1 MIRTFHRNI
10 WPAILLAAASATFF
24 SLAGL
29 HAQQVA
35 VEPARGAPIDVV
47 KGYLQA
53 THARD
58 AATAYRYISNVDR
71 AVRDTNAYIRS
82 QDNFSAFALDL
93 AKRLAADMEV
103 WVIEQ
108 KLGSTKARLEVGY
121 RVPTGDEISPQLFD
135 WNGDKLNGLSPTEQ
149 AALIAAWEK
158 VKKGGKVIAIEGR
171 ETFDLMLENDGWKIF
186 LDWRSRHRVVFKT
199 SRPRPAELE
208 VKFLRNDLLVKSE
221 EPFQVDFKVTNRTDR
236 DIVVKLNHLFEPRR
250 MEKHIDMIAC
260 GSLLPLRL
268 RPQETQEISSSY
280 LLRGNLPATAQLA
293 IIYDFDLVPK
303 AEKQKLSQLKEAKSK

>member
-1 MIRTFHRNI
+1 MIRTFHKNI

-24 SLAGL
+24 SPAGL

-35 VEPARGAPIDVV
+35 VEPTRGAPIDVV

-135 WNGDKLNGLSPTEQ
+135 WNTDKLNGLSPTEQ

-171 ETFDLMLENDGWKIF
+171 ETFDLVLENDGWKIF

-199 SRPRPAELE
+199 SLPRPAELE

-280 LLRGNLPATAQLA
+280 LLRGNLPARAQLA